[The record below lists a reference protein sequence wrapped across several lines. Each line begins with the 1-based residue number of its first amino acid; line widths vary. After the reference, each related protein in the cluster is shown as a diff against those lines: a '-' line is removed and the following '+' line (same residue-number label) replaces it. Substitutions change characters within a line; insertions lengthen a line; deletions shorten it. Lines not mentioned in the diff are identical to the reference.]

1 MPGSL
6 PFPEALMAA
15 VYYGGQ
21 AVIEGVMMRGASRA
35 TTFVRDPGGALVA
48 RREDLPAVLYGG
60 RVSRLPFVRGIVM
73 LWEML
78 VLGTRMMLFSAGVQ
92 ARRSPGEDV
101 PRGVV
106 AGVLLFSLAFVI
118 ALFFVVP
125 LFVARL
131 GGGWAHGSLAGN
143 LVEGLVRLCFFLA
156 YLGLLGRLERMRRV
170 FQYHG
175 AEHKTIN
182 AYEAGAALTP
192 RSVQTFSTLHV
203 RCGTAFLLW
212 VLVLSIVVF
221 ALIGHPPILL
231 GVLSRILLVPVI
243 AACGYELLRLGARYY
258 SVRPVR
264 WLVQPG
270 LWMQRLT
277 TREPTDDQVEVAI
290 AALKDVL
297 TADGVLPMIAVEA
310 EAVPS

>member
-1 MPGSL
+1 
-6 PFPEALMAA
+6 MAT

-21 AVIEGVMMRGASRA
+21 AVIEGVMMRGAAQA
-35 TTFVRDPGGALVA
+35 TTVVRNPEGILVA
-48 RREDLPAVLYGG
+48 RRELLPDALY
-60 RVSRLPFVRGIVM
+60 RHQIAKLPFIRGVVM

-78 VLGTRMMLFSAGVQ
+78 ILGTRMMLFSAGVQ
-92 ARRSPGEDV
+92 ARQRPGEEV

-106 AGVLLFSLAFVI
+106 FGVIAFSLSFVI
-118 ALFFVVP
+118 AVFFVTP
-125 LFVARL
+125 LFVVRL
-131 GGGWAHGSLAGN
+131 GGGWFQSSLAGN
-143 LVEGLVRLCFFLA
+143 AIEGVIRLGLFLV
-156 YLGLLGRLERMRRV
+156 YLSLLGRVDRMRRV

-182 AYEAGAALTP
+182 AYEAGAPLTA
-192 RSVQTFSTLHV
+192 STVQSYSTVHV

-212 VLVLSIVVF
+212 VLVLSVIVF
-221 ALIGHPPILL
+221 ALIGHPPLVV
-231 GVLSRILLVPVI
+231 GALSRIVLVPVI

-258 SVRPVR
+258 GVRPVR

-270 LWMQRLT
+270 LWLQRLT

-297 TADGVLPMIAVEA
+297 VADGALPAVA
-310 EAVPS
+310 PVSGAIPS